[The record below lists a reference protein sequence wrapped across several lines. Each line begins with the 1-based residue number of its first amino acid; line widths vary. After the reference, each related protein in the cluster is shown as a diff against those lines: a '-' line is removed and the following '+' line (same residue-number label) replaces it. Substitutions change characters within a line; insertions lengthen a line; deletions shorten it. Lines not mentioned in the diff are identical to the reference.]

1 MDLTDF
7 NEANLA
13 NSELPLLAD
22 KFLSDEPQGLNVQQ
36 LGPKNDPYKTYGLA
50 SIMDF
55 GPISDEG
62 KIYWLP
68 REEQLRRKLS
78 SASEN
83 GEEVDTHLKHDT
95 LKQDVTLFL
104 FLCLI
109 AGQLMRQFAQRFGLP
124 YTSLITVLGLFLG
137 IYSKNLGRVGVA
149 IKVWSQFDPHLL
161 LLIFLPALIFE
172 SAFNSDWHI
181 FKVEFPQV
189 LMMAGPMLLISIILS
204 ALMMQ
209 HILGYSGEEF
219 PFSAALLF
227 GSIISATD
235 PVAVVSL
242 LKELGA
248 SKRLSTMIEGES
260 LLNDGTAMVAFLVVL
275 DIVEGQQYTLWDII
289 LKFIRLS
296 IGGAFL
302 GLVFGVLITFML
314 RRIHNDFVL
323 EVNTTIFACF
333 VMFYIAESTPLHVS
347 GILALVALG
356 LYMTKT
362 GKTRISAESEHSVH
376 HIWGYFGFIAETTI
390 FILTGVIMGDRAM
403 QEENTTGALDYVKMF
418 GSYVILHF
426 IRFFCILICW
436 PFLSRMGYGMTFKE
450 VVLCSYAGLR
460 GAVGMSLAL
469 MVAASDKIPRYIQ
482 DVILLHVAGVALLTL
497 LINATTTGPLVKYLG
512 LSKYSDLKKNM
523 LMGLTKQLDKNVDK
537 DIEILKTKRHYN
549 NVDWSKLRQDV
560 HLIDLVKRLD
570 KFE

>member
-1 MDLTDF
+1 M
-7 NEANLA
+7 
-13 NSELPLLAD
+13 
-22 KFLSDEPQGLNVQQ
+22 
-36 LGPKNDPYKTYGLA
+36 
-50 SIMDF
+50 
-55 GPISDEG
+55 
-62 KIYWLP
+62 
-68 REEQLRRKLS
+68 
-78 SASEN
+78 
-83 GEEVDTHLKHDT
+83 
-95 LKQDVTLFL
+95 
-104 FLCLI
+104 
-109 AGQLMRQFAQRFGLP
+109 
-124 YTSLITVLGLFLG
+124 
-137 IYSKNLGRVGVA
+137 
-149 IKVWSQFDPHLL
+149 
-161 LLIFLPALIFE
+161 
-172 SAFNSDWHI
+172 
-181 FKVEFPQV
+181 
-189 LMMAGPMLLISIILS
+189 
-204 ALMMQ
+204 
-209 HILGYSGEEF
+209 
-219 PFSAALLF
+219 
-227 GSIISATD
+227 
-235 PVAVVSL
+235 
-242 LKELGA
+242 
-248 SKRLSTMIEGES
+248 
-260 LLNDGTAMVAFLVVL
+260 
-275 DIVEGQQYTLWDII
+275 

-296 IGGAFL
+296 IGGAIL

-333 VMFYIAESTPLHVS
+333 VMFYIAESTSLHVS

-418 GSYVILHF
+418 GSYIILHF

-497 LINATTTGPLVKYLG
+497 LINATTTGPLVRYLG

-523 LMGLTKQLDKNVDK
+523 LMSLTKQLDKNVDK

-549 NVDWSKLRQDV
+549 NVDWSKLREDV
-560 HLIDLVKRLD
+560 HLVDLVKRLD
-570 KFE
+570 RFEKI

>member
-1 MDLTDF
+1 M
-7 NEANLA
+7 
-13 NSELPLLAD
+13 
-22 KFLSDEPQGLNVQQ
+22 
-36 LGPKNDPYKTYGLA
+36 
-50 SIMDF
+50 
-55 GPISDEG
+55 
-62 KIYWLP
+62 
-68 REEQLRRKLS
+68 
-78 SASEN
+78 
-83 GEEVDTHLKHDT
+83 
-95 LKQDVTLFL
+95 
-104 FLCLI
+104 
-109 AGQLMRQFAQRFGLP
+109 
-124 YTSLITVLGLFLG
+124 LGLFLG
-137 IYSKNLGRVGVA
+137 IYSENLGRIGVA

-189 LMMAGPMLLISIILS
+189 LMMAGPMLLLSTFLS
-204 ALMMQ
+204 AFMMKY
-209 HILGYSGEEF
+209 ILGYSGDEF

-235 PVAVVSL
+235 PVAVVCL

-260 LLNDGTAMVAFLVVL
+260 LLNDGTAMVVFLVVL
-275 DIVEGQQYTLWDII
+275 DIVEGEEYSVGEII
-289 LKFIRLS
+289 LKFMRLS
-296 IGGAFL
+296 LGGPLL
-302 GLVFGVLITFML
+302 GLVFGVVITFML

-333 VMFYIAESTPLHVS
+333 VMFYTAESTGLHVS

-403 QEENTTGALDYVKMF
+403 QPENTTGAVDYFKMLA
-418 GSYVILHF
+418 SYVILHI
-426 IRFFCILICW
+426 IRFFCILVCW
-436 PFLSRMGYGMTFKE
+436 PILRRMGYGMTFKE

-469 MVAASDKIPRYIQ
+469 MVAASDKIPRYI
-482 DVILLHVAGVALLTL
+482 
-497 LINATTTGPLVKYLG
+497 
-512 LSKYSDLKKNM
+512 
-523 LMGLTKQLDKNVDK
+523 
-537 DIEILKTKRHYN
+537 
-549 NVDWSKLRQDV
+549 
-560 HLIDLVKRLD
+560 
-570 KFE
+570 